1 MCLLGVKLA
10 SFACAHDVLCIHHYG
25 RPIEALSK
33 RIPQKGPGCDIMATD
48 PAVDLKQQLPPLFGW
63 DTLLEHFGQAPCIQ
77 LSVDDYE
84 RLDASCESSSPSLVC
99 QECIADEVI

>member
-10 SFACAHDVLCIHHYG
+10 SFACVHDVLYIHHYG

-33 RIPQKGPGCDIMATD
+33 RIPEKGPGCGIMATD
-48 PAVDLKQQLPPLFGW
+48 PVVDLKQQLPPLFGW

-84 RLDASCESSSPSLVC
+84 DLMRRASRRAPVLSVNSVSRMK
-99 QECIADEVI
+99 